1 MGWRVCCVHLLASTA
16 EDDSAAVTGGDVV
29 VFWLPSLGALSI
41 SVADEPL
48 PADSLPVDSLPV
60 ELFEGVAGC
69 VRIVE
74 LLGCHAFGI

>member
-1 MGWRVCCVHLLASTA
+1 M
-16 EDDSAAVTGGDVV
+16 TGGDAV
-29 VFWLPSLGALSI
+29 VFWLPSLGALSV
-41 SVADEPL
+41 SVADE
-48 PADSLPVDSLPV
+48 SLPVESLPV